1 MSRKAQGVLISQIK
15 EENEYVMPKGEWV
28 LLKEDTTEQKIIT
41 NNLFN
46 NLTVEA
52 KFVLYAVFQTPGE
65 LSQMLFANRPTKKT
79 IYKYL
84 KLMGWKM
91 PAIRRTVQE
100 LRWFTKEI
108 THEN

>member
-1 MSRKAQGVLISQIK
+1 MN
-15 EENEYVMPKGEWV
+15 ENQYTMQKGEYVV
-28 LLKEDTTEQKIIT
+28 LKQETAEKKIIT

-52 KFVLYAVFQTPGE
+52 KFVLYAIFQTPGE
-65 LSQMLFANRPTKKT
+65 LSEFLFSGRPTKKT

-84 KLMGWKM
+84 RLMGWKL
-91 PAIRRTVQE
+91 PIIRKTVQE

-108 THEN
+108 TD